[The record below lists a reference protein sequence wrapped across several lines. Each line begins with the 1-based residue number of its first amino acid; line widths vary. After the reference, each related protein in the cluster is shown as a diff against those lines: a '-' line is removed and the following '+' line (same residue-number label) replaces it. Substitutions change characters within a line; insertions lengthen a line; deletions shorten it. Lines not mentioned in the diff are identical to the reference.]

1 MIDGTSVGSIKA
13 VGRKL
18 GSAAAAAAVVIG
30 IAVGGCGSSSHTIA
44 SSGPVALAADTTA
57 QVPGYKLDGVVSVS
71 TAAGPATTSMSG
83 AVDRANR
90 TGELTST
97 ETVAG
102 QRLNFTE
109 VFSALTFYL
118 RAAGIP
124 QMKKLT
130 GGKPWLKFDMS
141 RMLGAM
147 GLGSL
152 PTGTDPSQFVDYLRA
167 VSSSTTRVGS
177 AVVRGVDTTHYHAVI
192 DLARY
197 PDLVPQSQRAAAA
210 RGIST
215 LEDAV
220 GGRSL
225 PIDVWIGH
233 GNLVRRIS
241 LDFAECLADQRL
253 RVGMTMD
260 LYDYGPQKPT
270 SIPSADQAYDITPLL
285 SSTLGNI
292 KFGCTASS

>member
-1 MIDGTSVGSIKA
+1 VIDRTVVGSIKA

-18 GSAAAAAAVVIG
+18 VSVAAAAAVVIG
-30 IAVGGCGSSSHTIA
+30 IVVGGCGSSSHTIA

-57 QVPGYKLDGVVSVS
+57 HVPGYKLAGVVSVS
-71 TAAGPATTSMSG
+71 TPAGPATTSMSG
-83 AVDRANR
+83 AFDRTNR

-102 QRLNFTE
+102 HRLNFTE

-124 QMKKLT
+124 QMTRLT

-141 RMLGAM
+141 RLLGAM

-220 GGRSL
+220 GGHSL

-233 GNLVRRIS
+233 DNLVRRIS
-241 LDFAECLADQRL
+241 LGFAECVANQRL

-270 SIPSADQAYDITPLL
+270 NVPSADQAYDITPLL
-285 SSTLGNI
+285 TSTLGKI
-292 KFGCTASS
+292 KFGCAASS

>member
-1 MIDGTSVGSIKA
+1 M
-13 VGRKL
+13 
-18 GSAAAAAAVVIG
+18 
-30 IAVGGCGSSSHTIA
+30 
-44 SSGPVALAADTTA
+44 ALAAYTTA
-57 QVPGYKLDGVVSVS
+57 QVPGYRLAGVVSVS
-71 TAAGPATTSMSG
+71 TPAGPATTSMTG
-83 AVDRANR
+83 AFDRANR
-90 TGELTST
+90 TGELTTT

-102 QRLNFTE
+102 HRLSFTE

-124 QMKKLT
+124 QMTRLT

-167 VSSSTTRVGS
+167 VSSSTRRVGG
-177 AVVRGVDTTHYHAVI
+177 AVVRGVDTTRYHAVI

-197 PDLVPQSQRAAAA
+197 PELVPQSQRATAA

-220 GGRSL
+220 GGHML

-233 GNLVRRIS
+233 DHLVRRIS
-241 LDFAECLADQRL
+241 LDFAECVANQRL

-260 LYDYGPQKPT
+260 LYDYGPQKAT
-270 SIPSADQAYDITPLL
+270 SVPSDEEAYDITPLL
-285 SSTLGNI
+285 TGALGKI
-292 KFGCTASS
+292 KFGCTGPS